1 MLTRVSPLTT
11 PTTPAAPA
19 PPLAQVMA
27 GMPEVWRTLLVAHVA
42 DRFGHCTTCRH
53 SVSGSAQ
60 RWPCN
65 LHRIATEAQRVA
77 EAG

>member
-1 MLTRVSPLTT
+1 MSTSTT
-11 PTTPAAPA
+11 SVA
-19 PPLAQVMA
+19 PLAEVMA
-27 GMPEVWRTLLVAHVA
+27 GMPEVWRTLLVAHVP

-65 LHRIATEAQRVA
+65 LHRIATDAQRM
-77 EAG
+77 AGEI

>member
-1 MLTRVSPLTT
+1 
-11 PTTPAAPA
+11 
-19 PPLAQVMA
+19 MA
-27 GMPEVWRTLLVAHVA
+27 GMPEVWRTLLLAHVP

-65 LHRIATEAQRVA
+65 LHRIASDAQRMA
-77 EAG
+77 EEV